1 MAYRIAIADDHPLI
15 IQGFESMLQSHSGHE
30 LVFTATTGALL
41 LKNLEQAVP
50 DVLLLDIQLPDVSGI
65 DLCKTVKTQYPAVR
79 IIALTNHQET
89 SYVKKM
95 MRNGASGYLL
105 KNAGP
110 ETLLE
115 AIGKVMDNEQ
125 YIDKAVEASM
135 LSEMIM
141 GKKTKGPGVMLT
153 RREQEVLALVA
164 QEMSNQE
171 IADRLFISLRTVETH
186 RFNLMQKLEVKNAA
200 GLVKEAYMRGLIS

>member
-1 MAYRIAIADDHPLI
+1 MAHRIAIADDHPLI
-15 IQGFESMLQSHSGHE
+15 IKGFESMLQAHSGHE
-30 LVFTATTGALL
+30 LVFTATSGALL

-105 KNAGP
+105 KSAGP

-115 AIGKVMDNEQ
+115 AIGKVMDNGQ

-141 GKKTKGPGVMLT
+141 GKKTKGPTVMLT

-164 QEMSNQE
+164 QELSNQE